1 MLPSVPELCGI
12 AILSEMSYLPA
23 MKGITI
29 KLPEETLRQL
39 KEEARS
45 TGRSVAA
52 LIRERV
58 ATPADRGAGS
68 FHALSSD
75 LAGSLAGARKAA
87 TNERR
92 RFRRS

>member
-1 MLPSVPELCGI
+1 
-12 AILSEMSYLPA
+12 

-29 KLPEETLRQL
+29 KLPEDTLRKLRQ
-39 KEEARS
+39 EARS

-58 ATPADRGAGS
+58 ETPRDRDSGT
-68 FHALSSD
+68 FYALTAD
-75 LAGSLAGARKAA
+75 LAGGLSGPRKAA
-87 TNERR
+87 TNQRR